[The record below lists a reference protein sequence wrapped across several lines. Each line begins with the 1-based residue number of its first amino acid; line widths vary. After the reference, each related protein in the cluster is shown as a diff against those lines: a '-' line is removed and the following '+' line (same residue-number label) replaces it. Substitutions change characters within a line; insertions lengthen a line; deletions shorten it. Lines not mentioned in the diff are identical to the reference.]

1 VAESGAQTLEPFGKA
16 LARIMEERGLTQEAL
31 SYLTPY
37 NQATINRYLKAKRGR
52 QINEETVTTMS
63 DIAVALAL
71 DPEYFLEVRIYRAWQ
86 QVERDMRDGLIT
98 LEDLTLL
105 AEGARLRQRAQGHE
119 ASD

>member
-1 VAESGAQTLEPFGKA
+1 MQ
-16 LARIMEERGLTQEAL
+16 ERGLTQEAL

-52 QINEETVTTMS
+52 QLNEETVTTMS
-63 DIAVALAL
+63 DIAVALGL

-105 AEGARLRQRAQGHE
+105 AEAARLRQRAGGHE
-119 ASD
+119 AAD